1 MRRLS
6 LTALLYAEHPTPS
19 DPATL
24 HWGGTLTPRGQCPQ
38 TPSVVTAGAG
48 SSRGRGQERCRT
60 PNSAQ
65 DRCAHRR
72 TAPKA
77 GGCTVLLVLAQ
88 PCFPDPSSPFEFSLN
103 PALNSHCP
111 TQLGAVSDPW
121 AWPFLNKKDNR
132 PRNSFSLG
140 HWSRDNPQ
148 DVSCGR
154 LQTQNVPGAGSDP
167 LGTEGWAAPT
177 GLPKRTVTARGWWTG
192 RGRGC
197 GA

>member
-1 MRRLS
+1 MLS
-6 LTALLYAEHPTPS
+6 IPPPLTQPLCT
-19 DPATL
+19 
-24 HWGGTLTPRGQCPQ
+24 GGTLTPRGQCPQ

-48 SSRGRGQERCRT
+48 SSRGKRPGALPHPQQRAGQVRT
-60 PNSAQ
+60 PKNRPQ
-65 DRCAHRR
+65 
-72 TAPKA
+72 
-77 GGCTVLLVLAQ
+77 GWGCTLLFVLAQ

-103 PALNSHCP
+103 PTLNSHCP

-132 PRNSFSLG
+132 LRNSFSLG